1 MSGRLWEVL
10 RGFGRRELVC
20 CDPFAGNKTGS
31 PTLKIS
37 QQLSKNPINS
47 HEQHLLNQS
56 SSSVPR
62 DFALASLGHNIAP
75 AVKKLSYPHSHQR
88 ALHFCRRQKLHI
100 AQQCFTTDAIRRF
113 TLVCVPQ
120 TNTCCP
126 PPIRSSSPLF
136 LLRSEDCAEND
147 GTTDK
152 FAH

>member
-1 MSGRLWEVL
+1 MVTDIYGQVAWYAVCPVPATKQSG
-10 RGFGRRELVC
+10 FT
-20 CDPFAGNKTGS
+20 P
-31 PTLKIS
+31 KIS

-47 HEQHLLNQS
+47 HEQHLFHQS

-62 DFALASLGHNIAP
+62 DFALASLGHNIAT

-88 ALHFCRRQKLHI
+88 AFHFCRRQKLHI

-113 TLVCVPQ
+113 TLVCETQ

-126 PPIRSSSPLF
+126 PPLRSSTLSL
-136 LLRSEDCAEND
+136 LLRSDDCAKDN

-152 FAH
+152 FAN